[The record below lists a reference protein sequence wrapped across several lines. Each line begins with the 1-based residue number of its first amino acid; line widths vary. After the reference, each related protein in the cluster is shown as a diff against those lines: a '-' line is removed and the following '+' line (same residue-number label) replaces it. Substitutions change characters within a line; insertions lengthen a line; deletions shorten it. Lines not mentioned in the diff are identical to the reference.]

1 MGVTWTFW
9 DLIVVSFFTYE
20 SMEPIMPQEIEDP
33 LEEALEVIPF
43 TYAISSYGADYPV
56 DALVRRIQSGDI
68 LVPNFDNE
76 DQLQDDL
83 DAFQREYV
91 WPRPKAD
98 RFIESLLLGLP
109 VPGIFMVKED
119 NGRLLVLDG
128 YQRLNTLKS
137 FYAKIIHG
145 KEYRLTGIQDRFCG
159 KTYDDLDVE
168 DRRRIDD
175 SILHATVVRQEQPT
189 EDWSSIYAIF
199 ERLNTGGVSLQAQEV
214 RMALYHG
221 EFAKVLRKNNTN
233 DNWRALVG
241 PVSRRLKDVELI
253 LRFYALLYYHDQYES
268 PMKDFLNR
276 YMATNRDLGRNSE
289 HQLNDIFLKTVE
301 IIHEEVGNHA
311 LRPERAVNAAFADAF
326 MVGVA
331 TAIQRGADLSGQ
343 KLCEAREQLLADED
357 FVSAITAATAQKAKV
372 TSRIAKA
379 INCIC
384 A

>member
-1 MGVTWTFW
+1 M
-9 DLIVVSFFTYE
+9 S
-20 SMEPIMPQEIEDP
+20 QEIEDP
-33 LEEALEVIPF
+33 LDDALEVIPF
-43 TYAISSYGADYPV
+43 TYSISSYGADYPV
-56 DALVRRIQSGDI
+56 DALVRRILSGDI

-76 DQLQDDL
+76 DELQEDL

-128 YQRLNTLKS
+128 YQRLNTLKC
-137 FYAKIIHG
+137 FYSKIIHG
-145 KEYRLTGIQDRFCG
+145 KEYRLSGIQERFCG

-221 EFAKVLRKNNTN
+221 EFAKVLRKNNKN
-233 DNWRALVG
+233 EDWRALVG

-253 LRFYALLYYHDQYES
+253 LRFYALLYHHEQYER
-268 PMKDFLNR
+268 PMKNFLNR
-276 YMATNRDLGRNSE
+276 YMAANKDLKRNPE
-289 HQLNDIFLKTVE
+289 IELTDIFSKTVAVLRDE
-301 IIHEEVGNHA
+301 IGENA
-311 LRPERAVNAAFADAF
+311 LRPERTVNAAFADAF

-331 TAIQRGADLSGQ
+331 SAIQGGQ
-343 KLCEAREQLLADED
+343 KLSRENLLSARASLLADAD
-357 FVSAITAATAQKAKV
+357 FVSSITTGTAQNMKV
-372 TSRIAKA
+372 ASRIAKA
-379 INCIC
+379 IKAIC
-384 A
+384 G